1 MAPFIV
7 IVVCYGI
14 LVYSLEIQYYIYS
27 WLSITIIFISLNS
40 TSNNQQPHIKM
51 MLNNFLCSIY
61 SKRVKNVESIVFLIV
76 FCLVFLFLLGGRNFT
91 CCSLL
96 VEINSLL
103 VTRCKITRYSLQKL
117 LFAKN
122 HSLFFAQFPPYSLLK
137 ITCYSLQNS
146 LATRC
151 RSCSLQ
157 KSTCCSLQ
165 N

>member
-40 TSNNQQPHIKM
+40 TSNKQQPHIKM

-61 SKRVKNVESIVFLIV
+61 SKRLKNVESIVFLIV
-76 FCLVFLFLLGGRNFT
+76 FCLVFLFLLGCVTSLVARYLLKLIR
-91 CCSLL
+91 CSLL
-96 VEINSLL
+96 VAQVALCKKSLTILCKIPSLL
-103 VTRCKITRYSLQKL
+103 V
-117 LFAKN
+117 AKN
-122 HSLFFAQFPPYSLLK
+122 NLLLIAKFA
-137 ITCYSLQNS
+137 CYSL
-146 LATRC
+146 

-157 KSTCCSLQ
+157 KSTCYSLQ
-165 N
+165 K